1 MRILVLL
8 PFALRADVAHGG
20 GRANLQLVTGL
31 ARAHEV
37 GVLSLRSFEDAPTDR
52 AVAESLAFAEEEVR
66 PPVHDDWRY
75 LSAIRL
81 RNGLSMLRGRPR
93 LVAQA
98 RLPRFERRVRLAIEH
113 WHPDVVQIEFEQMAQ
128 YVLALPDGPPRVLS
142 VHDPGTAAARERLQA
157 TSGPRRALRALDVL
171 AWLSYERRALAAVDA
186 VVAFTERDRR
196 ALGSRRRIELV
207 PLAAERPTGAL
218 DPAGA
223 REDVLFVGSF
233 PHLPNRDAALRLVDG
248 ILPAVRRSRPAATLT
263 LVGERPPPG
272 LARTGVRVT
281 GAVPDVAPY
290 LDAAAVVAV
299 PIRLGGGMRVKVLE
313 ALAGG
318 KAVVTSRLAAEGLDL
333 EDGAEVLF
341 AETDDEFARAI
352 ERLLGD
358 RALRVAL
365 AGRAGAW
372 AARRV
377 DPAARIAAYERI
389 YARLLGDRPV
399 TTN

>member
-1 MRILVLL
+1 
-8 PFALRADVAHGG
+8 
-20 GRANLQLVTGL
+20 
-31 ARAHEV
+31 
-37 GVLSLRSFEDAPTDR
+37 
-52 AVAESLAFAEEEVR
+52 
-66 PPVHDDWRY
+66 
-75 LSAIRL
+75 
-81 RNGLSMLRGRPR
+81 
-93 LVAQA
+93 
-98 RLPRFERRVRLAIEH
+98 
-113 WHPDVVQIEFEQMAQ
+113 
-128 YVLALPDGPPRVLS
+128 
-142 VHDPGTAAARERLQA
+142 
-157 TSGPRRALRALDVL
+157 
-171 AWLSYERRALAAVDA
+171 
-186 VVAFTERDRR
+186 
-196 ALGSRRRIELV
+196 
-207 PLAAERPTGAL
+207 
-218 DPAGA
+218 
-223 REDVLFVGSF
+223 
-233 PHLPNRDAALRLVDG
+233 
-248 ILPAVRRSRPAATLT
+248 
-263 LVGERPPPG
+263 
-272 LARTGVRVT
+272 
-281 GAVPDVAPY
+281 VPDVAPY